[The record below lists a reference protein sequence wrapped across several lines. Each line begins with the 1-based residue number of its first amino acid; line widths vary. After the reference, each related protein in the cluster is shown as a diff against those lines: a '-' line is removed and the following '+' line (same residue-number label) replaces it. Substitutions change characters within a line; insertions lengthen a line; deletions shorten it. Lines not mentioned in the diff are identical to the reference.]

1 MAKFVQM
8 IVTSMV
14 GCAFDHGRRDA
25 PYGKSICNNV
35 CSVLVNRIWP
45 RCLKGK
51 AKIGWWRKRSR
62 RARHCESGL
71 RMTSHDGW
79 SSNVIIS
86 QNSMSSMDCVN
97 FVPAKIVR
105 KPSI

>member
-1 MAKFVQM
+1 
-8 IVTSMV
+8 MV

-25 PYGKSICNNV
+25 PYGKSVRNDS

-45 RCLKGK
+45 RCLKGRQRS
-51 AKIGWWRKRSR
+51 IGDAKRSR
-62 RARHCESGL
+62 RARPCESGL
-71 RMTSHDGW
+71 RMTPHDGW

-86 QNSMSSMDCVN
+86 QNSMSSMDCAN